1 MSLPKSTAEDLD
13 DLDDVLDDF
22 QHTPPKP
29 VASESPSEKAKES
42 SQVEQKL
49 NDDEDPLSEDF
60 VQELTK
66 NMESFMRQ
74 MGQGEIDR
82 PPIPS
87 GDAASGTKEQALAED
102 EMMKQFERML
112 AGAKQEPSTKAKPST
127 ATPSAND
134 SFQNVIQ
141 ATMDKLK
148 QSNEDA
154 NASASNSAS
163 ADPSNL
169 FANLGLDE
177 NTDLAQ
183 MLEALGGSGEGNGDM
198 SELSKMLSSMMDD
211 LMGKNVLY
219 EPLKDMQS
227 RFPAYFDSKEGK
239 ALDDE
244 DRKRYRKQE
253 AIMSDIIAVFDEKSY
268 DDADPACKKRISDL
282 VAQMQELGSPPQAL
296 LGDMPPELSGLNGM
310 LSGDADENCTV
321 M

>member
-1 MSLPKSTAEDLD
+1 MSLPKSAAEDLD

-29 VASESPSEKAKES
+29 VPSESSTEKAKDL
-42 SQVEQKL
+42 SQAEQKL
-49 NDDEDPLSEDF
+49 DDDEDPLSEDF

-66 NMESFMRQ
+66 NMENFMRQ
-74 MGQGEIDR
+74 MGQGETTR
-82 PPIPS
+82 PPIPG

-112 AGAKQEPSTKAKPST
+112 SGAKQEPTTKAEPST
-127 ATPSAND
+127 ATPSSND
-134 SFQNVIQ
+134 SFQNVVQ

-148 QSNEDA
+148 QSNKD
-154 NASASNSAS
+154 ASASNSAS

-183 MLEALGGSGEGNGDM
+183 MLEALGGAGEGNGDM
-198 SELSKMLSSMMDD
+198 SELSKMLGSMMDD

-219 EPLKDMQS
+219 EPLKDMHS
-227 RFPAYFDSKEGK
+227 RFPAYFESKEGK
-239 ALDDE
+239 ALNEE

-253 AIMSDIIAVFDEKSY
+253 AIMSDIIAVFEEKSY
-268 DDADPACKKRISDL
+268 NDTDPACKKRISDL

-296 LGDMPPELSGLNGM
+296 LGDMPQELSGLNGM